1 MSILRNLL
9 FPRGFTIV
17 FAFLATLYTATL
29 NGCAHS
35 PRHNALFQTS
45 TISALSQGMY
55 NGDMSFS
62 QLRQQGD
69 FGIGTFNDLDGE
81 MIALDGFFYQAKT
94 DGNLYP
100 LSLQET
106 KTPFAT
112 VTFFSSDITQTV
124 NRQTTQAELKQTI
137 DRFLKSQNIFY
148 AIKVKGTFPYIKVR
162 SVPAQKKPYPAL
174 DTAVQDQVI
183 FEFENIKGTLVGF
196 WCPAY
201 APKINVPGYHFHFIS
216 KDKKKGGHVLDFTI
230 TNATIAIDE
239 KTTIEITLPSTEDF
253 YTIDTARESQGLAEK

>member
-1 MSILRNLL
+1 
-9 FPRGFTIV
+9 
-17 FAFLATLYTATL
+17 
-29 NGCAHS
+29 
-35 PRHNALFQTS
+35 
-45 TISALSQGMY
+45 
-55 NGDMSFS
+55 MSFS